1 MECREGMDEE
11 IMVKPIVKDTFFL
24 GQKQSEEVEVCPGEQ
39 CMEPY
44 ECWYYGIV
52 TERVRNSQD
61 AGNGYVTQKGHA
73 ITIRLNNRN
82 MSDNKRQ
89 TVIRPSVLVSP
100 GLRFSF

>member
-1 MECREGMDEE
+1 
-11 IMVKPIVKDTFFL
+11 
-24 GQKQSEEVEVCPGEQ
+24 
-39 CMEPY
+39 MEPY

-61 AGNGYVTQKGHA
+61 AGNGYVTQKGHT

-89 TVIRPSVLVSP
+89 TAIRPSVLVSP
-100 GLRFSF
+100 GLRFPFDLEVIRKHRRAPLISNRFMHCVKKEDVVI